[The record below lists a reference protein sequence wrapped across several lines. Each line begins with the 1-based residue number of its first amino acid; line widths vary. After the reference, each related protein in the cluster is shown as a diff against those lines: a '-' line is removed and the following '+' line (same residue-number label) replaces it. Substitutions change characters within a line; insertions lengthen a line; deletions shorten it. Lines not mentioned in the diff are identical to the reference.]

1 MNSAWS
7 IPATLWPS
15 LQGLWR
21 ALRTAAMPQHAARC
35 ASPAPA
41 GNSLGAACA
50 AAARSPAR
58 PSAHPPARP
67 LRVVR
72 VLESGQSRADT
83 GRLVISG
90 RLADVCAE
98 LDRLAA
104 CEAACR

>member
-7 IPATLWPS
+7 IPTTLWPS

-41 GNSLGAACA
+41 GNSPGAACA
-50 AAARSPAR
+50 AVARS
-58 PSAHPPARP
+58 SAHPPARP